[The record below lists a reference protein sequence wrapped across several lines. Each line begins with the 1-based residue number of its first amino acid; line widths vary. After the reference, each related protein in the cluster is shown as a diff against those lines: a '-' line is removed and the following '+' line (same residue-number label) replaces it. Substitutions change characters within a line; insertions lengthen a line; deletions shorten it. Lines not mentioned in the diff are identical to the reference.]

1 MLKKNTRIINTV
13 KAKII
18 QEVKQMTGPKQYNQM
33 STRNRINTDMKP
45 FIKNDIPVD
54 FDPDELS
61 WVTIRLGITDWEG
74 AEEASLTGCYV
85 INVAPELRQVTN
97 DFDDITIGF
106 DALGKLEPAL
116 DRCAKH
122 IHEKLTENP
131 DAKIVVHCAMGME
144 RSPLAIVW
152 YLHRYKNM
160 GFNDA
165 YRKLTDARPIVLDRR
180 GWI

>member
-1 MLKKNTRIINTV
+1 MTKASHYNSINSRRRI
-13 KAKII
+13 K
-18 QEVKQMTGPKQYNQM
+18 E
-33 STRNRINTDMKP
+33 DMAP
-45 FIKNDIPVD
+45 YLERPVPED
-54 FDPDELS
+54 FDPDEIS
-61 WVTIRLGITDWEG
+61 WVTPNLGVTDWEG

-85 INVAPELRQVTN
+85 INVAPELRQVTS

-106 DALGKLEPAL
+106 DAIGKLEPAL
-116 DRCAKH
+116 DKCAKH

-152 YLHRYKNM
+152 YLHRYQSM

-165 YRKLTDARPIVLDRR
+165 YRKLADARPIVLDRR

>member
-1 MLKKNTRIINTV
+1 MNNAWTYNAINSRRRI
-13 KAKII
+13 A
-18 QEVKQMTGPKQYNQM
+18 E
-33 STRNRINTDMKP
+33 DMAP
-45 FIKNDIPVD
+45 YLERPVPEG
-54 FDPDELS
+54 FDPDEIS
-61 WVTIRLGITDWEG
+61 WVTPNLGVTDWEG